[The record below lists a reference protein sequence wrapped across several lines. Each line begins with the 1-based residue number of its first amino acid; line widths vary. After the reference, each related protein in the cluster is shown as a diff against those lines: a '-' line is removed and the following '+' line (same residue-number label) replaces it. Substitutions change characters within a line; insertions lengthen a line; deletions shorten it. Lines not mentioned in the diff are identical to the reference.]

1 MIQSLVTV
9 DIALELKKIGFD
21 EPCLF
26 IYRNGGIFLEGTASV
41 GFSIDSNEADFV
53 ATIEQLWEVS
63 NQEGA
68 DWVTVPTYEQ
78 VFAWFREKGFECVI
92 ESYYDIFLSKRSGY
106 LYYIEVIENDMRV
119 FTYDDDNCFDTYEE
133 TRLDALTKLIKL
145 YEEDKK

>member
-21 EPCLF
+21 SPCLF

-78 VFAWFREKGFECVI
+78 VFAWFRDREIYGHVARDGEDYYFDSSVDEEYGSYEYARIKCI
-92 ESYYDIFLSKRSGY
+92 EELIKA
-106 LYYIEVIENDMRV
+106 
-119 FTYDDDNCFDTYEE
+119 YEE
-133 TRLDALTKLIKL
+133 VR
-145 YEEDKK
+145 E

>member
-21 EPCLF
+21 SPCLF

-41 GFSIDSNEADFV
+41 GFSIDSNETDFV

-78 VFAWFREKGFECVI
+78 VFAWFREREIYGHVARDGEGFYKFIVSVKDGEDYYFDSSVDEEYGSYEYARIKCIDTLI
-92 ESYYDIFLSKRSGY
+92 EA
-106 LYYIEVIENDMRV
+106 
-119 FTYDDDNCFDTYEE
+119 YEE
-133 TRLDALTKLIKL
+133 VR
-145 YEEDKK
+145 E

>member
-1 MIQSLVTV
+1 MIQSLVIV

-21 EPCLF
+21 SPCLF

-78 VFAWFREKGFECVI
+78 VFAWFREKEIYGHVALDGGEFYKFIVSFGDGEDYYFDSSVDEEYGSYEYARIKCI
-92 ESYYDIFLSKRSGY
+92 EGL
-106 LYYIEVIENDMRV
+106 IEA
-119 FTYDDDNCFDTYEE
+119 YEE
-133 TRLDALTKLIKL
+133 VR
-145 YEEDKK
+145 E